1 MEWNLRD
8 RVANWQRGDWRVRVD
23 LASNPEVVLSKDRSD
38 QLLRFS
44 ISPVDSIQSNPASHG
59 LPVDD
64 FYVRQSDL
72 IVTCPER
79 KPYPFG
85 YQVYFCV
92 AAGKDDTF
100 ALELWLSVQT
110 STLESH
116 PQLRLNFDENF
127 WCPDVREQLPIRKHD
142 QHFGIMVHP
151 LDESDTR
158 WQNAK
163 HFQSL
168 LVFGRFME
176 KGVIRRMRLR
186 MIGSGTSIPSSGW
199 LELFN
204 DFAASP
210 LPLTA

>member
-1 MEWNLRD
+1 
-8 RVANWQRGDWRVRVD
+8 
-23 LASNPEVVLSKDRSD
+23 
-38 QLLRFS
+38 
-44 ISPVDSIQSNPASHG
+44 
-59 LPVDD
+59 
-64 FYVRQSDL
+64 L

-85 YQVYFCV
+85 YQVYFSV
-92 AAGKDDTF
+92 TTGEDDTV

-116 PQLRLNFDENF
+116 PQVRLNFDENF
-127 WCPDVREQLPIRKHD
+127 WCPDDREHLPIRKHD
-142 QHFGIMVHP
+142 QHFGIMIHP

-158 WQNAK
+158 WQNAQ

-176 KGVIRRMRLR
+176 KGVIRRMRIR
-186 MIGSGTSIPSSGW
+186 IIGSGTSIPSSGW